1 MLKLGLIAG
10 GGGLPVTLAEHCRD
24 AGRPF
29 FVLRLKGF
37 AGPAL
42 DAFPGEAVG
51 LAELGK
57 AFAVLK
63 REGCEAVCMS
73 GNVDRPDFSRLKP
86 DLRGMM
92 ALPGAVLAAR
102 EGDDALLRFVL
113 GEFEREGFAI
123 EGAEAVSA
131 GLTLE
136 AGPLGAV
143 SDGPEHAADIALAL
157 KVAQALGGLDVGQ
170 AAVVAHGVTLAV
182 EAQEGTDAM
191 LARCIALPAALKGTG
206 EARLGVLIKWPKSGQ
221 DRRIDLPV
229 VGVRTVEAAAQAGL
243 AGVVVQ
249 AGSALAIDKA
259 AVRAAA
265 DRLGLFVVG
274 LAPAS

>member
-1 MLKLGLIAG
+1 MKKLGLIAG
-10 GGGLPVTLAEHCRD
+10 GGGLPVTLAQHCRD

-29 FVLRLKGF
+29 FVLRLRGF
-37 AGPAL
+37 AGPEL
-42 DAFPGEAVG
+42 EAFPGEAVG
-51 LAELGK
+51 IAELGK

-63 REGCEAVCMS
+63 RQGCEAVCMS
-73 GNVDRPDFSRLKP
+73 GNVDRPDFSKLKP
-86 DLRGMM
+86 DLRGLK
-92 ALPGAVLAAR
+92 ALPGAVMAAR

-123 EGAEAVSA
+123 EGAEAVST

-136 AGPLGAV
+136 AGPLGV
-143 SDGPEHAADIALAL
+143 LDQGPEHAADIALAL
-157 KVAQALGGLDVGQ
+157 KVVQALGAFDVGQ

-191 LARCIALPAALKGTG
+191 LQRCIALPAALKGVA
-206 EARLGVLIKWPKSGQ
+206 EARLGVLVKWPKPVQ

-229 VGVRTVEAAAQAGL
+229 VGVKTVEGAAAAGL
-243 AGVVVQ
+243 AGIVVH
-249 AGSALAIDKA
+249 AGQALAIDKD

-265 DRLGLFVVG
+265 DRLGLFVLG
-274 LAPAS
+274 LDAPP